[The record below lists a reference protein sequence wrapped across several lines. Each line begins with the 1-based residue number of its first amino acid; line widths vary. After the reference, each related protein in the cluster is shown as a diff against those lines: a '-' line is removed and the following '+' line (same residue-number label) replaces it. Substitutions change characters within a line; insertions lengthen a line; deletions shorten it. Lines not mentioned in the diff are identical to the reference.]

1 MYFNTKNNFYHGIM
15 FHHFHDDK
23 LHKRGQGSISKDDFY
38 KLIKFI
44 GRKNILSADKFF
56 NRFKENKL
64 KPREVC
70 LTFDDSIKCQ
80 YDIALPVLEE
90 LNIKSFFF
98 VYSSLLS
105 EVNPELLEVY
115 RYFRMNF
122 FNNIDDFYN
131 QFFKTLDKNL
141 SLFFKNKDK
150 IIDDTKV
157 KFPHYSI
164 NDIKFRLVRDR
175 LLTGEEYK
183 TTMFGMF
190 DEKNFNYKK
199 FHEIL
204 SLNLENLKKMHELG
218 HLIGL
223 HSHTHPTL
231 LENLSYD
238 EQLNEYQN
246 NISILS
252 EKLKIN
258 KTDIKYMSHPN
269 GSYNNDTIK
278 ILTGLGI
285 ELGFKQIMSI
295 EPEKGMKKINNSFL
309 EIARQDHAGIIKM
322 MNK

>member
-1 MYFNTKNNFYHGIM
+1 MYFNSKNNFYHGIM

-70 LTFDDSIKCQ
+70 LTFDDGIRCQ
-80 YDIALPVLEE
+80 YDLALPILEE

-98 VYSSLLS
+98 VYSSLLKES
-105 EVNPELLEVY
+105 PDFLEVY

-122 FNNIDDFYN
+122 FKNTDDFYN
-131 QFFKTLDKNL
+131 QFFKHLDKNL
-141 SLFFKNKDK
+141 NLFFKNKDK
-150 IIDDTKV
+150 IVNDTKV

-164 NDIKFRLVRDR
+164 NDIKFRLVRDQ
-175 LLTGEEYK
+175 LLTSDEYK
-183 TTMFGMF
+183 TAMFSMF
-190 DEKNFNYKK
+190 DEKNFKYKK
-199 FHEIL
+199 FYEIL
-204 SLNLENLKKMHELG
+204 FLNSDHLKKIKELG
-218 HLIGL
+218 HLVGL

-231 LENLSYD
+231 LEKLSYE

-246 NISILS
+246 NISVLS
-252 EKLKIN
+252 EILKIN

-269 GSYNNDTIK
+269 GSYNEDTFK
-278 ILTGLGI
+278 ILTDLGI
-285 ELGFKQIMSI
+285 ELGFKQIMDI